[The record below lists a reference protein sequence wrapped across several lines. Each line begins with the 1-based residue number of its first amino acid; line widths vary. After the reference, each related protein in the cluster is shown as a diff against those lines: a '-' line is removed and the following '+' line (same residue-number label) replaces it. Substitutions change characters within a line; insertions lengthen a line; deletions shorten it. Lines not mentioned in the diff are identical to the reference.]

1 MSLYSIEAICGL
13 TGILPATLR
22 NWKRAGLITQP
33 EHNGEYTSG
42 QLTRIYSVL
51 ALTAT
56 GSTLPEIYAF
66 MHGAKTLPQNRWEC
80 RQEEMHNQLRDS
92 SDLALQA
99 RMRQMGS
106 DYSGDDFVNAYLKPL
121 NLLLRSDN
129 SAGAAERQTRF
140 HDAVVFHARCVI
152 RASLR
157 HKAVAVFLEAVSVT
171 DATEIWLEAIR
182 LTGQGCRVEISENV
196 TGLPA
201 TSIYRHDHHMMWCG
215 AGISQ
220 LMQWNYREKLRN
232 DKPVMLSGPDRA
244 VLAAA

>member
-1 MSLYSIEAICGL
+1 MSLYSLEAICGL
-13 TGILPATLR
+13 TGLLPATLR

-33 EHNGEYTSG
+33 QHNGEYTSG

-51 ALTAT
+51 DLTAT

-66 MHGAKTLPQNRWEC
+66 LQGRSPLPQNRWQC
-80 RQEEMHNQLRDS
+80 RQEEMTDQLRDS

-129 SAGAAERQTRF
+129 SADSVIKQSRF
-140 HDAVVFHARCVI
+140 HDAVVFHARCI
-152 RASLR
+152 MRASER
-157 HKAVAVFLEAVSVT
+157 RKTVPVFLEAISVT

-232 DKPVMLSGPDRA
+232 NKPVMLSGPDRT
-244 VLAAA
+244 LLTAA